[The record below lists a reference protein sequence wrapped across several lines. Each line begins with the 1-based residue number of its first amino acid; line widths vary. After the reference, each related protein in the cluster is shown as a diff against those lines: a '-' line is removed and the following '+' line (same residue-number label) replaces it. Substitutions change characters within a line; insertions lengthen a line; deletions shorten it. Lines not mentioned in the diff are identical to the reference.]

1 MKIAFILFGWSWPAW
16 RCLSTLQSFL
26 WFTLSSLLITW
37 ASYGVFVQS
46 KSSSPLFLA
55 VSFLPRGSKHS
66 SDKHKAIVLNLRRAL
81 NSPFVC
87 KKRKLMWARWDSNNS
102 SDSSLLDYLSF
113 GSVLGSLPSLL
124 PTQIGFSPSQKL
136 SEEAKTI
143 FKQIQRRGF
152 LCTQRLSFMCRPAVN
167 SLWHKTSLSSFTPSF
182 ISQQPLLPPTL
193 TTWNPLSLFFFFLC
207 GLQVCSQPC
216 SQTEA
221 FCNWSSHGRSAQRR

>member
-16 RCLSTLQSFL
+16 RCLLTHQSFL
-26 WFTLSSLLITW
+26 CFTFSSLLITE
-37 ASYGVFVQS
+37 ASYDVFVQS
-46 KSSSPLFLA
+46 ESSSPLFLA

-66 SDKHKAIVLNLRRAL
+66 SDKHKAIVLNLPRAL

-143 FKQIQRRGF
+143 FKQIRRRGF

-193 TTWNPLSLFFFFLC
+193 TT
-207 GLQVCSQPC
+207 
-216 SQTEA
+216 
-221 FCNWSSHGRSAQRR
+221 